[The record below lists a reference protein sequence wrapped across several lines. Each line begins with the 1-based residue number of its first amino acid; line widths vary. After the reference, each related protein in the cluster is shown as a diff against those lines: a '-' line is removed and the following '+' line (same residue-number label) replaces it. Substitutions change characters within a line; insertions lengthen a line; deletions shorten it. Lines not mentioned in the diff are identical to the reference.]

1 MSGDYYTFEGAIN
14 FLSSELTEEIH
25 ETKIADWA
33 NEGLIRLCARID
45 IPLSK
50 FSIVKERMT
59 LEEFNKS
66 DSTKKPDK
74 YDPQTCFKETLKC
87 EDGYGFL
94 GYIEIP
100 QEKIRSSD
108 EKVEFSTVKIIEVIR
123 PDHRNRNPL
132 TIENGSWLAKAIF
145 DEALDKWLPD
155 NFTINPYNAFIPLQ
169 DLQDLVKER
178 KNPEQSKSK
187 QIANPDTNWKANA
200 RQIELPKGIDKQTV
214 ILKFEEIY
222 WNAKKWSKYLANPP
236 NWLKEC
242 RISRGTKS
250 KNNPSTWNPVQI
262 AIALSDKRISIKR
275 LDAVFVGFKDWHDE
289 WIEKSEYL
297 R

>member
-25 ETKIADWA
+25 KTKIADWA

-123 PDHRNRNPL
+123 SDHRNRNPL

-169 DLQDLVKER
+169 DLQNLVKER

-187 QIANPDTNWKANA
+187 QITNPNANTWKANA
-200 RQIELPKGIDKQTV
+200 RQIG
-214 ILKFEEIY
+214 
-222 WNAKKWSKYLANPP
+222 
-236 NWLKEC
+236 
-242 RISRGTKS
+242 
-250 KNNPSTWNPVQI
+250 
-262 AIALSDKRISIKR
+262 KRIYNEKPNLTVEKIAEKTYIEMTKRKNEGEDGMTGRGGRIPGVDSIKR
-275 LDAVFVGFKDWHDE
+275 HALTH
-289 WIEKSEYL
+289 IKS
-297 R
+297 